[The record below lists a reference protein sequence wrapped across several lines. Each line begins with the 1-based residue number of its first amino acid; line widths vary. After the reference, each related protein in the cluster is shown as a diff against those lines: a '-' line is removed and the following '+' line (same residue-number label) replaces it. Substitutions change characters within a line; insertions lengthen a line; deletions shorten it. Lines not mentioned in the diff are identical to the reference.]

1 MFETNRYV
9 IRKYQKNDAQMI
21 FDNWASDPLV
31 TKYLTWNTHESID
44 TTKEYVDFVINT
56 NQANYVI
63 IKKDTNEV
71 IGSIS
76 NVGESADFSVCEI
89 GYCLSRKYWNQ
100 GVMTEVVEAYL
111 HELFINKN
119 YQVVEAEHM
128 LDNIASGN
136 VMIKCGFKF
145 NYVCDRQTEKFGTVK
160 VKHYSITKED
170 YLMKK
175 LQKKLSFF
183 LETNIPLFNNI
194 NQTIT
199 YLQNNGYLIKH
210 FNLIESTKL
219 NVIDNENVYIIREA
233 NYNIISLIL
242 ISKHKNKKDFDL
254 YVYEFIENNKEL
266 LINLTNSSIENALV
280 GLLKRHNLTIS
291 FAESCTGGLM
301 ASRIINVSGASEVI
315 NESFVTYSNESKIK
329 NLFVKKQTIDKYS
342 VYSKEVAYEMAK
354 GLSII
359 TKANVCVSITG
370 LAGSNIPNANDGSY
384 NSCIIVNYKNKEY
397 VYEIYKNEKGS
408 RNVVRNKQANYIFY
422 RIIQIL
428 NEIC

>member
-1 MFETNRYV
+1 M
-9 IRKYQKNDAQMI
+9 
-21 FDNWASDPLV
+21 
-31 TKYLTWNTHESID
+31 
-44 TTKEYVDFVINT
+44 
-56 NQANYVI
+56 
-63 IKKDTNEV
+63 
-71 IGSIS
+71 
-76 NVGESADFSVCEI
+76 
-89 GYCLSRKYWNQ
+89 
-100 GVMTEVVEAYL
+100 
-111 HELFINKN
+111 
-119 YQVVEAEHM
+119 
-128 LDNIASGN
+128 SGLN
-136 VMIKCGFKF
+136 
-145 NYVCDRQTEKFGTVK
+145 
-160 VKHYSITKED
+160 
-170 YLMKK
+170 
-175 LQKKLSFF
+175 
-183 LETNIPLFNNI
+183 
-194 NQTIT
+194 
-199 YLQNNGYLIKH
+199 LIKAYD
-210 FNLIESTKL
+210 KL

-266 LINLTNSSIENALV
+266 LISLTNSSIENVLV

-315 NESFVTYSNESKIK
+315 NESFVTYSNDSKVK
-329 NLFVKKQTIDKYS
+329 YLYVKKSTIEKYS

-359 TKANVCVSITG
+359 SKANVCVSITG

-408 RNVVRNKQANYIFY
+408 RNDVRNKQANYIFY
-422 RIIQIL
+422 KIIQIL